1 MSALVSKLHNLGAL
15 DPKTGCINW
24 TGTLTKDG
32 YGRIM
37 VNYKRCTASR
47 VMWEVMRGPVPDG
60 FFVCHSC
67 DNRACISLRHVFRI
81 RAGKVWKH
89 VAEVRT

>member
-1 MSALVSKLHNLGAL
+1 MTALVSKLRNLGAL

-24 TGTLTKDG
+24 TG
-32 YGRIM
+32 
-37 VNYKRCTASR
+37 
-47 VMWEVMRGPVPDG
+47 
-60 FFVCHSC
+60 
-67 DNRACISLRHVFRI
+67 HVFRI

>member
-1 MSALVSKLHNLGAL
+1 MTALVSKLRNLGAL

-32 YGRIM
+32 YGRM
-37 VNYKRCTASR
+37 
-47 VMWEVMRGPVPDG
+47 
-60 FFVCHSC
+60 
-67 DNRACISLRHVFRI
+67 
-81 RAGKVWKH
+81 VWKH